1 MTKKKKGRTPLKPL
15 REFDF
20 GLVNKRMQGL
30 LINVDRDLQRRAKS
44 GDQDRE
50 RCMALLN
57 VMIRFAHNSY
67 NAVLY
72 LCADTPPD
80 ADRKPNYV
88 LVVPNINRQ
97 LLDLLFSLVYM
108 LDDLSPRSLEYQRAG
123 WRELTEEYEQY
134 HTRFARDPEWKTHF
148 ELVRGVLKNTADR
161 FQITTT
167 ERKTPAMVPYW
178 ATPTQLKDKIT
189 KSRPFLR
196 YLDKWLYGDTSAQAH
211 FSFGGVLKVAPFI
224 LAAVV
229 GGQERDMVDNRTIHM
244 YRYQHFSRTAIT
256 ALAIATEINR
266 HYKLQNDEQVEYLWT
281 IFAEFSA
288 EGKEMFDARY
298 KKP

>member
-1 MTKKKKGRTPLKPL
+1 MAKKKATRAPLKPL

-20 GLVNKRMQGL
+20 GLVDKKMQGL
-30 LINVDRDLQRRAKS
+30 LINVDRDIQRRAKEALQS
-44 GDQDRE
+44 GDQDKE

-57 VMIRFAHNSY
+57 VMVRFAHNSY
-67 NAVLY
+67 NAVRY

-134 HTRFARDPEWKTHF
+134 HTRFAKDPEWKTHF
-148 ELVRGVLKNTADR
+148 ELVREVLKNTADR

-167 ERKTPAMVPYW
+167 ERKKPALVPYW
-178 ATPTQLKDKIT
+178 PTPTQLKDKIT
-189 KSRPFLR
+189 KSPKA
-196 YLDKWLYGDTSAQAH
+196 DHS
-211 FSFGGVLKVAPFI
+211 
-224 LAAVV
+224 
-229 GGQERDMVDNRTIHM
+229 
-244 YRYQHFSRTAIT
+244 
-256 ALAIATEINR
+256 
-266 HYKLQNDEQVEYLWT
+266 
-281 IFAEFSA
+281 
-288 EGKEMFDARY
+288 
-298 KKP
+298 